1 MPKKISRRNLTEDPI
16 AEFFGAWRLW
26 LLGALIGALLAW
38 GLYQLFPPAYR
49 ARATV
54 VVDNNLEQAWQFF
67 PDRQLFQFLQRETE
81 RLEQLAWSDAVMQA
95 VANEVPSV
103 SVQELRSGIL
113 QLSQPSDGGWH
124 FYAAA
129 ADPATAQL
137 LAASWAQVFV
147 DAARAAVEAS
157 PEMQAA
163 RVALNEELLK
173 PNGPNEVRVQELM
186 QQLAALDER
195 TKGIS
200 PYTEL
205 YVSEAA
211 DLPTQ
216 RSVSQPTYLLVGS
229 LAGALAAPLY
239 VLLRPA
245 ACGQPQ
251 ARLMRNLHAKFAK
264 HR

>member
-1 MPKKISRRNLTEDPI
+1 MPKTTRKVTTALPNDPI
-16 AEFFGAWRLW
+16 AELFSAWRLW

-38 GLYQLFPPAYR
+38 GVYQIFPPAYR

-54 VVDNNLEQAWQFF
+54 VVDNNLEEAWQFF

-81 RLEQLAWSDAVMQA
+81 RLEQLAWSDAVIQKVATKSPGHNVQA
-95 VANEVPSV
+95 
-103 SVQELRSGIL
+103 LRARIL

-124 FYAAA
+124 FYADD

-137 LAASWAQVFV
+137 LAATWAQVFV
-147 DAARAAVEAS
+147 DAAHAAVEAS

-163 RVALNEELLK
+163 REALNQELQN
-173 PNGPNEVRVQELM
+173 PNGPDSVRVQELTKQM
-186 QQLAALDER
+186 DALDER

-211 DLPTQ
+211 GLPTE
-216 RSVSQPTYLLVGS
+216 RSISLATYLFVGS
-229 LAGALAAPLY
+229 AAGALAAPLY

-245 ACGQPQ
+245 A
-251 ARLMRNLHAKFAK
+251 RRK
-264 HR
+264 RR